1 MCLYI
6 FLKNLNW
13 ICLKKSE
20 SRVSDQVHSRGG
32 FANIKYQVICC
43 LSTHPRNLALY
54 ASSLTFLVKYTDI
67 QKQLVHACALKKTVP
82 VHFNA
87 FKWSRKCFPQTVL
100 ENETSTEV
108 FVQLSRSWK
117 SYPRSFNYNE
127 GKLKHTVFS
136 LITNLLQI
144 AYYPSQK

>member
-54 ASSLTFLVKYTDI
+54 ASSLIFLVKYTDI

-87 FKWSRKCFPQTVL
+87 FKWSRKCFPQQFLKMKLRLKFLFNWVDHEKVTLVL
-100 ENETSTEV
+100 STIIREN
-108 FVQLSRSWK
+108 
-117 SYPRSFNYNE
+117 
-127 GKLKHTVFS
+127 
-136 LITNLLQI
+136 
-144 AYYPSQK
+144 